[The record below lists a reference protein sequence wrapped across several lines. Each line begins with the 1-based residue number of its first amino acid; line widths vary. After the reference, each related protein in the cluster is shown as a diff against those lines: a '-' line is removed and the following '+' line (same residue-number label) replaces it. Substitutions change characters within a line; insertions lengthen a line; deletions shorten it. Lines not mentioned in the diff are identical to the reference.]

1 MDFAAGSKK
10 QFVLTEVYDSSAKPL
25 FALSRYNKHD
35 ASPIVSVIGKDKT
48 GAVPTVKDPT
58 SRDILNGKNFAMVGL
73 SKRV

>member
-1 MDFAAGSKK
+1 MDFAGGSKK
-10 QFVLTEVYDSSAKPL
+10 QFVLTEVYDSGAKSL
-25 FALSRYNKHD
+25 FALSLYNKHD

-58 SRDILNGKNFAMVGL
+58 IRDILNGKNFSMVGL